1 MTNTAA
7 LPAETER
14 RLERFLLDWLADETV
29 PGASVAIV
37 ADDELVYA
45 DGFGSRNLAGNAPA
59 TAETLYGMASVTKS
73 FTGLAVGILD
83 ERGELSVDDPLT
95 DHLPDVGIEALD
107 ADGEPVGDDDPITLH
122 HLLTHSSGLPSLGSS
137 TVLLYRL
144 TGVEEFGVPLGDRE
158 DFRRHVAGAA
168 DEVSDRPGERF
179 MYCNE
184 GYNLLG
190 EVVERVSGRSFETF
204 VTEEVL
210 DPLGMERSTFD
221 PSVVNGA
228 VPHTSGAGRR
238 TGTDAGAGTS
248 ASSQP
253 DSTGQ
258 VVGVQ
263 DPDLPDAMTP
273 YALRDGEPEA
283 TPYPYRPV
291 SLPAGGLIAPVTDLT
306 RYLRMNANGGELDGT
321 RIATPDTLARAH
333 EGHVPDGDRHYGY
346 GWSRREV
353 EFLDRTLVGHGGSL
367 GVSSSYVGFT
377 TDGDYAVAIGANTT
391 PGVTPPTVAQGVL
404 AILEGE
410 DPADVVPH
418 YARKARF
425 DELVGEYAGYR
436 GIVEATVE
444 RGGGALTLTV
454 EGALG
459 NTELSLRPTEP
470 AFPGYEFESPSSRG
484 TPATVTFRPDGDHVD
499 LFYERNRFHQVE

>member
-1 MTNTAA
+1 MTNTAG
-7 LPAETER
+7 LQAETER
-14 RLERFLLDWLADETV
+14 RMERFLLDWLADESV

-83 ERGELSVDDPLT
+83 ERGEISVDDPII
-95 DHLPDVGIEALD
+95 DHLPEVGIEALD
-107 ADGEPVGDDDPITLH
+107 ERGEPIGDDDPITLH

-144 TGVEEFGVPLGDRE
+144 TGVEEFGVPLGDHE

-168 DEVSDRPGERF
+168 EEVSDPPGERF

-190 EVVERVSGRSFETF
+190 EVIERVSGQPYETF
-204 VTEEVL
+204 VTEEIL

-228 VPHTSGAGRR
+228 VPPTRA
-238 TGTDAGAGTS
+238 TGGHKEPAS
-248 ASSQP
+248 A
-253 DSTGQ
+253 GQ

-263 DPDLPDAMTP
+263 DPELPDAMTP
-273 YALRDGEPEA
+273 YALQDGEPEA

-306 RYLRMNANGGELDGT
+306 RYLWMNANSGALEGT
-321 RIATPDTLARAH
+321 QIVDPDTLARAH

-353 EFLDRTLVGHGGSL
+353 SFLDRTLVGHGGSL

-410 DPADVVPH
+410 EPADVVPH
-418 YARKARF
+418 YAREARF

-444 RGGGALTLTV
+444 RGGGALMLTV

-459 NTELSLRPTEP
+459 DTELSLRPTDP
-470 AFPGYEFESPSSRG
+470 AFPGYEFEAPSASG
-484 TPATVTFRPDGDHVD
+484 TSATVTFRPDGDHVD
-499 LFYERNRFHQVE
+499 LFYERNRFHQES